1 VVSKKD
7 IRAIA
12 NLLNKYEEEFQEL
25 NAQEP
30 RSARQISDIQMQV
43 AGVNDVI
50 DALDINYNDIY
61 RAQRGDPI

>member
-1 VVSKKD
+1 MVSKKD